1 MKIIPKEKIK
11 SEQEKIHTLSERY
24 ILEAMNHPFIVH
36 LHYAFQTSSKLY
48 LLVDLMAGVSHRLFR
63 ENCFICLEEIKSSRS
78 QWLSFTQLKFC
89 WPLNTS
95 IKGILFIE
103 T

>member
-36 LHYAFQTSSKLY
+36 LHYAFQTNSKLY
-48 LLVDLMAGVSHRLFR
+48 LLVDLMPGVPPKLFR
-63 ENCFICLEEIKSSRS
+63 DNCFIYSDEIKSF
-78 QWLSFTQLKFC
+78 LSLSPNSTQLKFC
-89 WPLNTS
+89 
-95 IKGILFIE
+95 
-103 T
+103 